1 VAHGSSR
8 AAFEPRSK
16 VSRDPAPL
24 PRTRTEPRKNQRPPS
39 SPRPLA
45 NEQRCRGREPV

>member
-16 VSRDPAPL
+16 VSCRSTPAG
-24 PRTRTEPRKNQRPPS
+24 PRQR
-39 SPRPLA
+39 
-45 NEQRCRGREPV
+45 GPV